1 MVRKAWL
8 AIVMTVGLVSLLAG
22 NYSAGARAAAGEEKE
37 FSMTAKKYAFAP
49 SEIRVKA
56 GTRVR
61 LKITAIDHDHGIQ
74 VNPVAEG
81 AEKGS
86 APGLHF
92 DTDKPTFK
100 IEQNAVQEIVFTA
113 EKPGTYLFK
122 CAVFC
127 GLGHA
132 GMKGQIVVEP

>member
-1 MVRKAWL
+1 M
-8 AIVMTVGLVSLLAG
+8 AG
-22 NYSAGARAAAGEEKE
+22 NYSAAAKIAAGEEQE
-37 FSMTAKKYAFAP
+37 ISMTAKKYAFTPA
-49 SEIRVKA
+49 EIRVKA
-56 GTRVR
+56 GTKVR
-61 LKITAIDHDHGIQ
+61 LKITAIDHDHGFQ

-92 DTDKPTFK
+92 EWDKPTFK
-100 IEQNAVQEIVFTA
+100 IEQNATQEIVFTA

-127 GLGHA
+127 GLGHG